1 MHLKKAGKALLVAAM
16 LLATASWHAS
26 ERIEAASTFRDT
38 DGHWAEATI
47 AWGAEHGI
55 ANGFPDGTFRPNG
68 AVTEAQFA
76 AMLFRAFPDAAPAEK
91 KPYWYTAY
99 YEKAKKWLWPVEEAN
114 AAKPIRRGQVAQ
126 IVAAAMGTQLD
137 VEDAV
142 AYVLDRGLAS
152 GRRAANGRVDFGTAQ
167 TVTRA
172 EAVQFVRN
180 ASSSGQGIGQA
191 DRAPLPDESG
201 DAPVSANGVAV
212 GDSLETLLSTYGE
225 PARKEASEYGFTWYV
240 YNKDYTRFAMF
251 GVKDGAVKAL
261 YANGSDLQVQ
271 SSLGEELSS
280 ILKGNTKYLIDSKS
294 EYDVYD
300 AGGAYVTV
308 FYDVHDG
315 RAISGA
321 QAIEKKTEQ
330 ALLGFYGPS
339 SASLAAGF
347 ERLSL
352 DLANSARAKRG
363 LRTLAWDDGAAAVA
377 EGHSADMADNGFFS
391 HTNLNG
397 EGLGDRLDDGGVRYR
412 SAGENIAY
420 GQTSAIFAHEGWM
433 NSSGHRKNLLGD
445 FERLG
450 VGVAFAADD
459 VPYYTQNFL
468 TK

>member
-1 MHLKKAGKALLVAAM
+1 
-16 LLATASWHAS
+16 
-26 ERIEAASTFRDT
+26 
-38 DGHWAEATI
+38 
-47 AWGAEHGI
+47 
-55 ANGFPDGTFRPNG
+55 
-68 AVTEAQFA
+68 EAQFV

-99 YEKAKKWLWPVEEAN
+99 YDKAETWLWPVDEAN

-126 IVAAAMGTQLD
+126 VVAAALGTQLS

-142 AYVLDRGLAS
+142 EYVLDRGLAS
-152 GRRAANGRVDFGTAQ
+152 GRRVANGRVDFGAAQ
-167 TVTRA
+167 TLTRA

-180 ASSSGQGIGQA
+180 ATSAGLAIGQA
-191 DRAPLPDESG
+191 DKAPIAASKAS
-201 DAPVSANGVAV
+201 DAPVSAGGVAV
-212 GDSLETLLSTYGE
+212 GDSLETLLATYGE
-225 PARKEASEYGFTWYV
+225 PARKEASEYGFMWYV
-240 YNKDYTRFAMF
+240 YNEDYTRFAMF

-261 YANGSDLQVQ
+261 YANGSDLVAT
-271 SSLGEELSS
+271 SSLGDKLSY
-280 ILKGNTKYLIDSKS
+280 ILKGNQKYLIDSGG

-308 FYDVHDG
+308 FYDVHEG
-315 RAISGA
+315 RTISA
-321 QAIEKKTEQ
+321 VQAIEKKTEQ

-339 SASLAAGF
+339 SASLAASF

-363 LRTLAWDDGAAAVA
+363 LRALAWDDGAAAVA
-377 EGHSADMADNGFFS
+377 EGHSGDMAANGFFS
-391 HTNLNG
+391 HTNLRG
-397 EGLGDRLDDGGVRYR
+397 EGLGDRLENGDVRFR
-412 SAGENIAY
+412 KAGENIAY

-433 NSSGHRKNLLGD
+433 NSSGHRKNVLGD

-450 VGVAFAADD
+450 VGVVFAADD